1 MYRLPRCLTLV
12 STKHA
17 WTWWLEHRHFYS
29 RSHKWVSVR
38 TAVESCTVFCNII
51 LWLWH
56 LCTRLFSF
64 FKARVTTFKLVKSLI
79 FEYLQMCRIFHLQ
92 NNTNCSKI
100 AEMIA
105 CKFPVNI
112 ISDILSL
119 IIIISTIFQEK
130 KCQSQLKEVNKEM
143 KYYSLYMQMG
153 RNIVPF
159 WSIFA

>member
-1 MYRLPRCLTLV
+1 
-12 STKHA
+12 
-17 WTWWLEHRHFYS
+17 
-29 RSHKWVSVR
+29 
-38 TAVESCTVFCNII
+38 
-51 LWLWH
+51 
-56 LCTRLFSF
+56 
-64 FKARVTTFKLVKSLI
+64 
-79 FEYLQMCRIFHLQ
+79 MCRIFHLQ

-143 KYYSLYMQMG
+143 KYYLLYMQME